1 MKFKA
6 FSFYL
11 KGLNVGRRLGHNP
24 PGESTDLQEAQITHI
39 QLCVVQ
45 CVCVCVHVGG
55 TGTLFLWFSR
65 PGIAFQLLSDSHR
78 EEAGRGT
85 VL

>member
-45 CVCVCVHVGG
+45 CVCVCACWGH
-55 TGTLFLWFSR
+55 W
-65 PGIAFQLLSDSHR
+65 DSVSVVFKAR
-78 EEAGRGT
+78 DSISVA
-85 VL
+85 